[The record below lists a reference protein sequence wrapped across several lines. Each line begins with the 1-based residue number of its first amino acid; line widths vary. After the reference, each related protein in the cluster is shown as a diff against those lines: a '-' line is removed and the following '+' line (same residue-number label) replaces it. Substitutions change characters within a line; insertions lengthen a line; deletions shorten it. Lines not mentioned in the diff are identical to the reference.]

1 MQLGEKN
8 MKCLK
13 IVNGK
18 GEFSLDGDS
27 WKVLDDISKAVSYT
41 HLTLPT
47 NREV

>member
-27 WKVLDDISKAVSYT
+27 WKVLDDISKEDILVIV
-41 HLTLPT
+41 
-47 NREV
+47 NK